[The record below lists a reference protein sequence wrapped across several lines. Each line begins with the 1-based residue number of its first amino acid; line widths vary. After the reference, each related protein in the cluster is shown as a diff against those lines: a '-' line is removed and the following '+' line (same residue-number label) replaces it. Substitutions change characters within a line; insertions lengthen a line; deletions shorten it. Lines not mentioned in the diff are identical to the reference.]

1 MSISRQ
7 NLSIVIVTIKSENVI
22 HQCLRSIDNNIP
34 IIVIENSKNSKIK
47 KELES
52 KYKNVRCIRRIGRRG
67 LSSAVIEGSLS
78 SSADLLLIMD
88 ADLQRREEYKRKGFY
103 KWQDIEDQD

>member
-52 KYKNVRCIRRIGRRG
+52 KYKNVRCEIINENIGMG
-67 LSSAVIEGSLS
+67 SANNYGISLS
-78 SSADLLLIMD
+78 IDLIH
-88 ADLQRREEYKRKGFY
+88 
-103 KWQDIEDQD
+103 